1 MKNII
6 KTILIIV
13 CLFLL
18 SSCNNKVSTES
29 KNTET
34 TQNTNQSYKN
44 TKEDE
49 KQNNEKII
57 YEILGKS
64 NKLTEK
70 EKTSTKKW
78 MEDIIRIAKEN
89 PNYVFVNGDTAKK
102 QVALT
107 FDDGPDGKVTPKIL
121 EILKKNNVK
130 GNFFFV
136 GENVI
141 RYPSIVKKAYE
152 EGNLVLNHSY
162 THPDFKK
169 ENNDVI
175 KNQIIRTENEI
186 FKIIGKKP
194 AIIRPPYGDIDERV
208 LSNIIQTDNNVAVW
222 SIDTLD
228 WSQKERDNIIKNVVD
243 NLRPGDIILMHSN
256 GDKSETA
263 AALPQIILGIK
274 EKGYEIVTLDKLL
287 EIKPYK

>member
-70 EKTSTKKW
+70 EKASTKKW